1 MMSTSKQQIHQ
12 ELQDIFAELFELDP
26 LDVTLEAR
34 LYEDLDLDSIDA
46 VDLIV
51 YLQSKTDKQFKPEE
65 FKSVKT
71 VNDIITIIDQEINNL
86 QSKNG

>member
-1 MMSTSKQQIHQ
+1 MVTSKQQIHQ
-12 ELQDIFAELFELDP
+12 ELQVIFVELFELDP
-26 LDVTLEAR
+26 QTVTLEAR

-71 VNDIITIIDQEINNL
+71 VEDVVNIIQQECSN
-86 QSKNG
+86 K

>member
-1 MMSTSKQQIHQ
+1 MSTSKAQIHH
-12 ELQDIFAELFELDP
+12 ELQEIFAELFELDP
-26 LDVTLEAR
+26 QDVTLEAR

-71 VNDIITIIDQEINNL
+71 VNDIVTIIDQEINN
-86 QSKNG
+86 Q

>member
-1 MMSTSKQQIHQ
+1 MTASKQQIHQ
-12 ELQDIFAELFELDP
+12 ELQGIFAELFELDP
-26 LDVTLEAR
+26 QDVTLEAR

-46 VDLIV
+46 VDVIV

-71 VNDIITIIDQEINNL
+71 VNDIVIIIDQEINK
-86 QSKNG
+86 Q

>member
-1 MMSTSKQQIHQ
+1 MSTSKEQIHQ
-12 ELQDIFAELFELDP
+12 ELQGTFAELFELDP
-26 LDVTLEAR
+26 QDVTLEAR

-51 YLQSKTDKQFKPEE
+51 YLQGKTDKQFKPEE

-71 VNDIITIIDQEINNL
+71 VDDIVTIIDQKINH
-86 QSKNG
+86 K

>member
-1 MMSTSKQQIHQ
+1 MSTSKVQILQ
-12 ELQDIFAELFELDP
+12 ELQGIFSELFELDP
-26 LDVTLEAR
+26 QDVTLEAR

-71 VNDIITIIDQEINNL
+71 VNDIVTIIDQEINN
-86 QSKNG
+86 Q